1 MCYDL
6 DPFSPCPKILIA
18 KGNHLMKRISA
29 SCIVASLALIAVC
42 AANAAPSKF
51 AGVWKLNRDKS
62 DGLTGA
68 LANAEIRLIVT
79 QDDKGITTEQK
90 TIIRDREQP
99 SQEFSYKLDGSETTA
114 EVVRPLAGT
123 MSLKARWIEAAKILE
138 LVSTITGDNNG
149 REVTITTRERWQLAE
164 NGKALEI
171 IRTREAPQGKQR
183 SKLYFDRQE

>member
-1 MCYDL
+1 
-6 DPFSPCPKILIA
+6 
-18 KGNHLMKRISA
+18 MKRISA
-29 SCIVASLALIAVC
+29 SSIVTLLALVAVC
-42 AANAAPSKF
+42 AVNAAPSKF

-90 TIIRDREQP
+90 VIIRDREQS
-99 SQEFSYKLDGSETTA
+99 SQEFSYKFDGSETTA

-171 IRTREAPQGKQR
+171 IRTRETPQGKQR
-183 SKLYFDRQE
+183 SKLYFDKQE